1 MAVAPDKRESELTF
15 GEKLNDFMQKNR
27 KILIIGFSAIVLV
40 LAVYAIG
47 SLVRD
52 KIQANAFTRLDELV
66 QRYDELS
73 VYIGSDD
80 PASIDRHI
88 ELFVLLEDLAS
99 FGSRSSGFPAAR
111 AYALRAEILWDME
124 NFADAE
130 QSWLTAAGFAG
141 RSYFAPISFYN
152 AAVAAEEQGNIETAI
167 SHYRSAITYGDIFPG
182 AARAQFSIARLLESQ
197 NNMIAAVE
205 AYRVLLNNWPDDP
218 VWTDLAQSRVI
229 ILSE

>member
-1 MAVAPDKRESELTF
+1 MAVAPDKRESELTV

-27 KILIIGFSAIVLV
+27 KIIIIGFSAIVLV

-52 KIQANAFTRLDELV
+52 KIQANTFTRLDELV
-66 QRYDELS
+66 QRYDELN

-80 PASIDRHI
+80 PESITRQI
-88 ELFVLLEDLAS
+88 EIIVLLEDLAA

-111 AYALRAEILWDME
+111 AYALRAEILWEMQ
-124 NFADAE
+124 NLADAE
-130 QSWLTAAGFAG
+130 QSWLSAARFAG
-141 RSYFAPISFYN
+141 QSYFAPISFFN

-167 SHYRSAITYGDIFPG
+167 SHYRSALAFGDLFPG

-197 NNMIAAVE
+197 DNKVAAVE

-218 VWTDLAQSRVI
+218 VWPDLAQSRVI